1 MPDFLETFDD
11 TGDVAGTDFTDLSP
25 FTQGYIQALFFTNES
40 PGYYMTMWD
49 TEDTQHD
56 LEEGYMDG
64 CLPADAGFSDL
75 NPDTLARIHTDC
87 RDFERKASRLLSI
100 AYSRGYEREQA
111 GRDFW
116 FTRNGHGVG
125 FWDRKELEADDL
137 GRELSD
143 IAKTFGET
151 WVSFDPDDASPTG
164 YGYVNLM

>member
-1 MPDFLETFDD
+1 MPDFLETFED
-11 TGDVAGTDFTDLSP
+11 TGDVAGTIFTDLSP
-25 FTQGYIQALFFTNES
+25 FARGYIQALFFTEES
-40 PGYYMTMWD
+40 PGFSMVEWWSA
-49 TEDTQHD
+49 ETQSE
-56 LEEGYMDG
+56 LEEGTMDG
-64 CLPADAGFSDL
+64 CLPDDAGFSDL

-87 RDFERKASRLLSI
+87 REFERKASRLLSI

-125 FWDRKELEADDL
+125 FWDRDELDADNL
-137 GRELSD
+137 GRDLSD

-151 WVSFDPDDASPTG
+151 WASFDPDDASPTG